1 MTADDAAMLSV
12 SRQSPTQ
19 AYRAQQA
26 TGDGNPFHI
35 TANASMSSF
44 KSMASWDSGLG
55 YREAS
60 PRSYLPT
67 EELQKSWRAESI
79 SQTGK
84 GMDSADDLPLY
95 KTDNEFPITTAAP
108 SSGEQLPI
116 LFVRPGRSLRGVVCL
131 FCSGVDRWWQ
141 LDFRD
146 FLSFGLIAQRWS
158 SRGAWSGWMSST
170 VASAAVWREDLARC

>member
-116 LFVRPGRSLRGVVCL
+116 LFVRPGRSLRGVVC
-131 FCSGVDRWWQ
+131 
-141 LDFRD
+141 
-146 FLSFGLIAQRWS
+146 
-158 SRGAWSGWMSST
+158 GA
-170 VASAAVWREDLARC
+170 